1 MKKYL
6 IALSVFTVISVA
18 VNAQAKSDSTHASGH
33 QFNMHMRHK
42 NSGYGMHNYRH
53 HDMMMKQLNLS
64 DAQKQQIK
72 SINSEY
78 KNQLKDLEK
87 NETITL
93 KDYRVKK
100 ANLEQ
105 ERKEKFQAILT
116 SDQKNKM
123 AQAKKERSEKRE
135 MMAQKRIEKMKT
147 DLNLTD
153 AQVSKIQEQRSSSI
167 AKAKTIREDSSLTNE
182 QKKEQLMNLMKSS
195 KESMNNILTADQLK
209 KKEDLRNSRIND
221 MKNKRANK
229 DS

>member
-1 MKKYL
+1 M
-6 IALSVFTVISVA
+6 ALSVFTVITVA
-18 VNAQAKSDSTHASGH
+18 VNAQEKSDSTHASGRQYSIH
-33 QFNMHMRHK
+33 MHHK
-42 NSGYGMHNYRH
+42 NSEYGMHKYRH
-53 HDMMMKQLNLS
+53 HDMMMKQLNLT

-78 KNQLKDLEK
+78 KNQVNDLEK

-100 ANLEQ
+100 ANLEK
-105 ERKEKFQAILT
+105 ERKAKFQAILT
-116 SDQKNKM
+116 SDQKNKI

-153 AQVSKIQEQRSSSI
+153 AQVSKIQEQRNSSI
-167 AKAKTIREDSSLTNE
+167 AKAKTIREDSTLTNE
-182 QKKEQLMNLMKSS
+182 QKKEQLMNLVKSS

-209 KKEDLRNSRIND
+209 KKEDMRNSRIND
-221 MKNKRANK
+221 MKNKRTNK